1 MSPRGRSKSARPL
14 TDVYSLK
21 NFLKEQYPGLVAALA
36 TIVVRF
42 IYLLQIQNSPTFHS
56 PLVDQQWHWEWA
68 GDILSGSFWGNG
80 AYFRAPL
87 YAYFL
92 AFLRLVTDSSFFWVR
107 FLQVLLSAGTAFI
120 LVKLAEK
127 LFNRTTAIVA
137 GLIYA
142 LYGTL
147 VYFDTTLLIPVL
159 FIFLSVLGIYLLI
172 TYRKSSSWTAWLLAG
187 LVLGLAAITRPNILA
202 VIPFLILWAVF
213 RGRSILSKS
222 VRLKTAA
229 IMVLGVIL
237 PIIPVTV
244 KNIANSGD
252 FILISSQG
260 GINFYLGNNS
270 DADGL
275 TVVMPELERTQLP
288 SWRQF
293 IPTTNAIAERESRR
307 GLSEG
312 EISNFWTRKAFDF
325 ISEHPGDFL
334 TLTFKK
340 TVYLVSGFEP
350 ANNADIY
357 FDKSQSSLLSILIW
371 RGPVYFP
378 FGLLLPF
385 ALAGI
390 WVLRKETY
398 KLWPVY
404 IFLIVY
410 AVTVVAFFI
419 TARYR
424 LPLVPFLILLASAG
438 IVRLVTDVRERKNLE
453 LSVAIV
459 ILVISGLVVNRTYFD
474 EGFSNQFQ
482 NYLNVGSS
490 FERAGKLAEAEQQ
503 YKKAL
508 DYYPYSGSA
517 YNDLGY
523 VQMMQGK
530 LDQAL
535 GSLRT
540 ALQYEPDNPKIYKN
554 LGLLMQR
561 QGNLYEALNDFRLAV
576 QKSRPE
582 VTSHEELAQYLLN
595 VAVTYDALQ
604 QSDSASVF
612 YRRAIST
619 APQFGLSY
627 ARAGSFY
634 SREGNYTTADSMF
647 TVAGSMNALSA
658 GDLFNWGLS
667 LLRRQEYQLARQKL
681 HAAVDRDNRMY
692 QAYYL
697 LAASFDET
705 GGPPDSVLTYLN
717 LTLEQNATYQPALRL
732 REKLVKQHRK

>member
-1 MSPRGRSKSARPL
+1 M
-14 TDVYSLK
+14 YSLK
-21 NFLKEQYPGLVAALA
+21 SFLKKQYPGLLAAAA
-36 TIVVRF
+36 TIVVRL
-42 IYLLQIQNSPTFHS
+42 IYLLQLQSSPTFHS

-68 GDILSGSFWGNG
+68 GDILSGSFWGKG

-92 AFLRLVTDSSFFWVR
+92 AFLRLITDSSFFWVR
-107 FLQVLLSAGTAFI
+107 FLQVLLSAGSAFI

-127 LFNRTTAIVA
+127 LFNRTTAVVA

-172 TYRKSSSWTAWLLAG
+172 THRKSSSWIAWLMAG

-202 VIPFLILWAVF
+202 VIPFLILWAVL
-213 RGRSILSKS
+213 RDRAVLSKS
-222 VRLKTAA
+222 VRLKTSA
-229 IMVLGVIL
+229 IMVLGIIL

-244 KNIANSGD
+244 RNVVKSGD

-288 SWRQF
+288 SWQQF
-293 IPTTNAIAERESRR
+293 VPTTNAIAERESRR

-312 EISNFWTRKAFDF
+312 DISSFWTHKALDF
-325 ISEHPGDFL
+325 ISDHPGDFAV
-334 TLTFKK
+334 LTFKK
-340 TVYLVSGFEP
+340 FVYLISGFEHS
-350 ANNADIY
+350 NNADIY
-357 FDKSQSSLLSILIW
+357 FDRSQSSLLSILIW
-371 RGPVYFP
+371 RGPIYFP

-390 WVLRKETY
+390 WLYRKETHT
-398 KLWPVY
+398 LWPVY

-410 AVTVVAFFI
+410 ALTVLAFFI

-424 LPLVPFLILLASAG
+424 LPLVPFLILIASAG
-438 IVRLVTDVRERKNLE
+438 MVRLVTVIRERKSLE
-453 LSVAIV
+453 LSAAIV
-459 ILVISGLVVNRTYFD
+459 IMVVSVLAVNRTYFD

-482 NYLNVGSS
+482 NYLNVGAA

-503 YKKAL
+503 YAKAL
-508 DYYPYSGSA
+508 EYYSHSGSA

-535 GSLRT
+535 SNLQT
-540 ALQYEPDNPKIYKN
+540 ALKYEPDNPKIYKN

-561 QGNLYEALNDFRLAV
+561 QGKLNGALNDFRLAV
-576 QKSRPE
+576 QKSRPG
-582 VTSHEELAQYLLN
+582 VTSSEELSQYLLN
-595 VAVTYDALQ
+595 VAVTYDALRE
-604 QSDSASVF
+604 SDSASAY
-612 YRRAIST
+612 YRRSIST
-619 APQFGLSY
+619 APGFGPAY
-627 ARAGSFY
+627 AKAGSFF
-634 SREGNYTTADSMF
+634 SREGDYATADSMF
-647 TVAGSMNALSA
+647 AVADSMNALGA

-667 LLRRQEYQLARQKL
+667 LIRRQEHRSARQKL
-681 HAAVDRDNRMY
+681 HAAVKKDNRMY

-697 LAASFDET
+697 LAASYQDT
-705 GGPPDSVLTYLN
+705 GSPPDSVLTYLN
-717 LTLEQNATYQPALRL
+717 LALEYNPTYQPALRL
-732 REKLVKQHRK
+732 HEQLTQQHRK

>member
-1 MSPRGRSKSARPL
+1 VKA
-14 TDVYSLK
+14 
-21 NFLKEQYPGLVAALA
+21 FLKKQYPGLVAAAA

-42 IYLLQIQNSPTFHS
+42 IYLLQIQNSPTFNA
-56 PLVDQQWHWEWA
+56 PLVDQEWHWKWA
-68 GDILSGSFWGNG
+68 GDILGGSFLGGG

-87 YAYFL
+87 YPYFL
-92 AFLRLVTDSSFFWVR
+92 AFLRLITDSSFFWVR

-127 LFNRTTAIVA
+127 LFNRTTAVVA

-142 LYGTL
+142 FYGTL

-159 FIFLSVLGIYLLI
+159 FIFLSVLGVYLLVA
-172 TYRKSSSWTAWLLAG
+172 YRKSSFWLTWLATG

-202 VIPFLILWAVF
+202 VIPFLILWAVL
-213 RGRSILSKS
+213 RDRAILSRS

-244 KNIANSGD
+244 KNVAKSGD

-275 TVVMPELERTQLP
+275 TVVMPELDRTRLP
-288 SWRQF
+288 GWQEF

-312 EISNFWTRKAFDF
+312 EISSFWTRKALNF
-325 ISEHPGDFL
+325 ISDHPGDFL
-334 TLTFKK
+334 VLTFKK
-340 TVYLVSGFEP
+340 FVYLISGFEHS
-350 ANNADIY
+350 NNADIY
-357 FDKSQSSLLSILIW
+357 FDRSESSLLSILIW
-371 RGPVYFP
+371 RGPIYFP

-385 ALAGI
+385 AFAGI
-390 WVLRKETY
+390 WLYRKQTY
-398 KLWPVY
+398 VLWPVY
-404 IFLIVY
+404 IFLIAY
-410 AVTVVAFFI
+410 ALTVLAFFI

-424 LPLVPFLILLASAG
+424 LPLVPFLILPAAAG
-438 IVRLVTDVRERKNLE
+438 AVRAVSVIRQRKSLE
-453 LSVAIV
+453 AAVAIV
-459 ILVISGLVVNRTYFD
+459 LLVVSLLVINRTYFD

-482 NYLNVGSS
+482 NYLNLGAS
-490 FERAGKLAEAEQQ
+490 FEKQGKLAEAEQQ
-503 YKKAL
+503 YRKAL
-508 DYYPYSGSA
+508 EYYPHSGSA

-530 LDQAL
+530 FDEAK
-535 GSLRT
+535 GSLQT
-540 ALQYEPDNPKIYKN
+540 AMQYEPENPRIYKN

-561 QGNLYEALNDFRLAV
+561 QGDRYGALNQFRLAV
-576 QKSRPE
+576 QKSRPK
-582 VTSHEELAQYLLN
+582 VTTREELGQYLLN
-595 VAVTYDALQ
+595 IALTYDALGDT
-604 QSDSASVF
+604 DSAQAY
-612 YRRAIST
+612 YRRSIST
-619 APQFGLSY
+619 APKFAAAYGK
-627 ARAGSFY
+627 AGSFF
-634 SREGNYTTADSMF
+634 SREGDYATADSMF
-647 TVAGSMNALSA
+647 ATADSMNALGA

-667 LLRRQEYQLARQKL
+667 LARRQEHQAARQKL
-681 HAAVDRDNRMY
+681 RAALAKDSRLY

-697 LAASFDET
+697 LAASYQDT

-717 LTLEQNATYQPALRL
+717 LALQYNPTYEPALRL
-732 REKLVKQHRK
+732 HEQLTEQHRK